1 MAARVLVSDDL
12 STEAVRILQA
22 AGLEVDVKAGLKAD
36 ELENII
42 AGYDG
47 LAVRSATKV
56 TARLLGLATRL
67 KVIGRAGVGVDNV
80 DLDAATRRGVV
91 VMNTPGGSAVTVAE
105 LALALMLSLS
115 RHVPAATAS
124 VKAGKWEKKRFQGHE
139 MAGKV
144 LGVVGIGMIGSVLV
158 ERAVAMKMR
167 AIAYDPFISAEA
179 AAKLGAELVDLDTL
193 WGRADVISLHVPLTD
208 QTRNLVNASTLAK
221 MKKGALLLNCARG
234 GIVDEKA
241 LAEAL
246 ASGHLAGAALDV
258 FDKEPPAADHPLFAL
273 DNFVCTPHLGAS
285 TEEAQ
290 SAVAVA
296 IAEQLVGYLV
306 RGEVKNAVNV
316 QGLPKEVL
324 DQLAPYMPLVERL
337 GSLVAQLALPGP
349 TEVVIEVSG
358 ELASV
363 PMKPLAHRALVGIL
377 RHFLDTP
384 VNEVSAP
391 AIAKDRGIVVREV
404 RSAESHD
411 YASLVTVR
419 LKGAGGEV
427 SAAGT
432 VYGKRD
438 TRVVGVNA
446 FRVEAVP
453 EGHVILCENDDA
465 PGVVGNLG
473 TALGAA
479 GVNIARISLS
489 RLEDRSRAFAYL
501 NVDSPPTAEVLDR
514 VRALPHVRSVKAI
527 VL

>member
-12 STEAVRILQA
+12 SPEAVRILQA
-22 AGLEVDVKAGLKAD
+22 AGLEVDVKVGLKPEA
-36 ELENII
+36 LEEII
-42 AGYDG
+42 GAYDG

-56 TARLLGLATRL
+56 NAKLLAKATRL

-91 VMNTPGGSAVTVAE
+91 VMNTPGGSSVTVAE

-124 VKAGKWEKKRFQGHE
+124 VKAGRWEKKKFQGHE

-144 LGVVGIGMIGSVLV
+144 LGVVGIGAIGSALV
-158 ERAVAMKMR
+158 ERAVAMKMHVV
-167 AIAYDPFISAEA
+167 AYDPFISLEA
-179 AAKLGAELVDLDTL
+179 AAKLGAELVDLDAL
-193 WGRADVISLHVPLTD
+193 WGRADVISLHVPLTE

-241 LAEAL
+241 LADAL
-246 ASGHLAGAALDV
+246 ASGHLGGAALDV
-258 FDKEPPAADHPLFAL
+258 FDKEPPPPDHPLFAL
-273 DNFVCTPHLGAS
+273 DSFVCTPHLGAS

-290 SAVAVA
+290 SAVAAA
-296 IAEQLVGYLV
+296 IAEQLAAYLV

-316 QGLPKEVL
+316 QGLPKEVVE
-324 DQLAPYMPLVERL
+324 QLAPYMPLAERL
-337 GSLVAQLALPGP
+337 GSLAAQLAPPGMQ
-349 TEVVIEVSG
+349 EVVIEVSG

-363 PMKPLAHRALVGIL
+363 PMKPLANRALVGIL
-377 RHFLDTP
+377 QHFLDTP

-404 RSAESHD
+404 RSAEAPD
-411 YASLVTVR
+411 YASLVAVR
-419 LKGAGGEV
+419 LKGSAGEV
-427 SAAGT
+427 VVAGT

-438 TRVVGVNA
+438 ARVVGVNA
-446 FRVEAVP
+446 FRLEAVP

-473 TALGAA
+473 MALGGA

-501 NVDSPPTAEVLDR
+501 NVDSPPSAEVLDR
-514 VRALPHVRSVKAI
+514 VRALPHVRSVRAI
-527 VL
+527 KL